1 MSLKAIRAPLL
12 VGIVLLGGI
21 AGLIY
26 MVSVIKTT
34 SFAGANTYSVYAIF
48 EDVTG
53 VVKNSNVTVVGIP
66 VGIIEKISRVET
78 EDGVRAKVDIRL
90 SNDVALHTGVV
101 KDGKLVGAATVI
113 RKQSSILGDYYL
125 SIVPGLYGD
134 KLAEGEQIP
143 VVIGTSG
150 VDALFEQ
157 MGQWSQLY
165 PRLDG
170 ILKNVEDIS
179 AGLATALGGEKQGET
194 MGEIVSNLKEI
205 SVEIREIAERANTI
219 SAEVEKIVDEGT
231 ITKVAKNVEETSND
245 AREIADKLNRIVS
258 AGNVEDLIN
267 NLAKTSEELSR
278 FGMELSE
285 LVEKGIAPRIT
296 QLNRIFQN
304 FERFS
309 RTIANLADSHGK
321 GLAATLDNLNT
332 FSEKIVG
339 LVTTTGSEV
348 EATIGSMRGT
358 LDTAQLS
365 LRKLDDTLENI
376 RTITTDMKE
385 GKGTIGRLLTDDRLV
400 EEVEEVISD
409 TKEFVKSYTLM
420 QTEVQLASSY
430 FIERE
435 AAKNVFSIRFQPK
448 VDKYYLLQIVD
459 DPRGYTVDKQVITE
473 TNDPSLPPVV
483 KERIETTSH
492 ALKLSFQ
499 FAKRFYFMTGRFGIM
514 ENTGGIGLDFE
525 FFRDR
530 LSFQFDLFDF
540 TLDQNPRLRS
550 QVEWEVMK
558 HLFLAGGA
566 DDLLND
572 AYRDYYFSAGVRFTD
587 EDLKAL
593 LLASPPLSP

>member
-1 MSLKAIRAPLL
+1 MSLKAIRAPVL
-12 VGIVLLGGI
+12 VGLVVLGGI

-26 MVSVIKTT
+26 MVSVIKSTT
-34 SFAGANTYSVYAIF
+34 FAGPDTYSVHAIF

-53 VVKNSNVTVVGIP
+53 VVEGSNVTLVGIP

-78 EDGVRAKVDIRL
+78 EEGVRARVDIRL
-90 SNDVALHTGVV
+90 SNDVELHTGII
-101 KDGKLVGAATVI
+101 KEGRLVGAATVI

-179 AGLATALGGEKQGET
+179 AGLATALGGEEQGRT
-194 MGEIVSNLKEI
+194 LSEIVANLKDV
-205 SVEIREIAERANTI
+205 SVEIKEIAERANTI
-219 SAEVEKIVDEGT
+219 STEVEKIVEEGT
-231 ITKVAKNVEETSND
+231 IATVAANIEATSSD

-258 AGNVEDLIN
+258 AGNVEELIN

-278 FGMELSE
+278 FGQELSE
-285 LVEKGIAPRIT
+285 LVEKGIAPRIS

-309 RTIANLADSHGK
+309 RTIANLADSHGE
-321 GLAATLDNLNT
+321 GLSATLKNFNT

-339 LVTTTGSEV
+339 LVTTTGTEV

-365 LRKLDDTLENI
+365 LRKLDETLENV
-376 RTITTDMKE
+376 RTITTDMRE

-430 FIERE
+430 FIQEE
-435 AAKNVFSIRFQPK
+435 AAKNVFSIKFKPK

-459 DPRGYTVDKQVITE
+459 DPRGYTLDKHVVTE
-473 TNDPSLPPVV
+473 TNDPNLPPVV

-514 ENTGGIGLDFE
+514 ENTGGLGLDFG

-540 TLDQNPRLRS
+540 TMDENPRLRS
-550 QVEWEVMK
+550 QIEWEIMK
-558 HLFLAGGA
+558 HFFIAGGG

-572 AYRDYYFSAGVRFTD
+572 AYRDYYFSAGIRFTD

-593 LLASPPLSP
+593 LLASPPL